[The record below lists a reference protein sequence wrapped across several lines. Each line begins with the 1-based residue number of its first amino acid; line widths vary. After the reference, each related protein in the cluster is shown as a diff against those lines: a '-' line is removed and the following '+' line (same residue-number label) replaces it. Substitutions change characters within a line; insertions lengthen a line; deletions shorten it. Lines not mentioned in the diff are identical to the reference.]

1 MNTEKMNQKE
11 ELGALKTIIHR
22 LKEEGLID
30 RDMPTEKLEE
40 STEEIIYEKVFE
52 KLLSII
58 RDQAAHVLALED
70 EKQALKE
77 AQGITDLYN
86 ENEDLKDQVQML
98 NEVICHMMLENN
110 LLQQENAALKP
121 ASLKTHKKSNGKRA
135 AAKKDEFV
143 PHLIF
148 EITGGFCG
156 KIGTP
161 TKMKDTGGKPLFIG
175 DIVEIMEKGSDM
187 RVHTYIIEDEG
198 KSLVMGI
205 EEDCSADGTISDNWV
220 VIKRKG
226 YKELE
231 NGETHSFIKAILE
244 E

>member
-30 RDMPTEKLEE
+30 IETDGDMQTN
-40 STEEIIYEKVFE
+40 
-52 KLLSII
+52 
-58 RDQAAHVLALED
+58 
-70 EKQALKE
+70 KE
-77 AQGITDLYN
+77 AQETTDLN
-86 ENEDLKDQVQML
+86 AENEELKEQVQML

-110 LLQQENAALKP
+110 LLQQENAALKHSSP
-121 ASLKTHKKSNGKRA
+121 KIHKKSNGKRA

-143 PHLIF
+143 PYLIF
-148 EITGGFCG
+148 EITGVFCG

-187 RVHTYIIEDEG
+187 RVYTYIIEDEG

-205 EEDCSADGTISDNWV
+205 EEDCFADGTISDNWV

-226 YKELE
+226 YEELE

>member
-30 RDMPTEKLEE
+30 IETDGDMQTN
-40 STEEIIYEKVFE
+40 
-52 KLLSII
+52 
-58 RDQAAHVLALED
+58 
-70 EKQALKE
+70 KE
-77 AQGITDLYN
+77 AQETTDLN
-86 ENEDLKDQVQML
+86 AENEELKEQVQML

-110 LLQQENAALKP
+110 LLQQENAALKHSSP
-121 ASLKTHKKSNGKRA
+121 KIHKKSNGKRA
-135 AAKKDEFV
+135 ATKKDEFV
-143 PHLIF
+143 PYLIF

-187 RVHTYIIEDEG
+187 RVYTYIIEDEG

-205 EEDCSADGTISDNWV
+205 EEDCFADGTISDNWV

-226 YKELE
+226 YEELE

>member
-30 RDMPTEKLEE
+30 IETDGDMQTN
-40 STEEIIYEKVFE
+40 
-52 KLLSII
+52 
-58 RDQAAHVLALED
+58 
-70 EKQALKE
+70 KE
-77 AQGITDLYN
+77 AQETTDLN
-86 ENEDLKDQVQML
+86 AENEELKEQVQML

-110 LLQQENAALKP
+110 LLQQENAALKHSSP
-121 ASLKTHKKSNGKRA
+121 KIHKKSNGKRA

-143 PHLIF
+143 PYLIF

-187 RVHTYIIEDEG
+187 RVYTYIIEDEG

-205 EEDCSADGTISDNWV
+205 EEDCFADGTISDNWV

-226 YKELE
+226 YEELE

>member
-30 RDMPTEKLEE
+30 IETDGDMQTN
-40 STEEIIYEKVFE
+40 
-52 KLLSII
+52 
-58 RDQAAHVLALED
+58 
-70 EKQALKE
+70 KE
-77 AQGITDLYN
+77 AQETTDLN
-86 ENEDLKDQVQML
+86 AENEELKEQVQML

-110 LLQQENAALKP
+110 LLQQENAALKHSSP
-121 ASLKTHKKSNGKRA
+121 KIHEKSNGKRA

-143 PHLIF
+143 PYLIF

-187 RVHTYIIEDEG
+187 RVYTYIIEDEG

-205 EEDCSADGTISDNWV
+205 EEDCFADGTISDNWV

-226 YKELE
+226 YEELE

>member
-30 RDMPTEKLEE
+30 IETDGDMQTN
-40 STEEIIYEKVFE
+40 
-52 KLLSII
+52 
-58 RDQAAHVLALED
+58 
-70 EKQALKE
+70 KE
-77 AQGITDLYN
+77 AQETTDLN
-86 ENEDLKDQVQML
+86 AENEELKEQVQML

-110 LLQQENAALKP
+110 LLQQENAALKHSSP
-121 ASLKTHKKSNGKRA
+121 KIHKKSNGKRA

-143 PHLIF
+143 PYLIF

-187 RVHTYIIEDEG
+187 RVYTYI
-198 KSLVMGI
+198 
-205 EEDCSADGTISDNWV
+205 
-220 VIKRKG
+220 
-226 YKELE
+226 
-231 NGETHSFIKAILE
+231 
-244 E
+244 

>member
-1 MNTEKMNQKE
+1 MNTEKMNQRE

-30 RDMPTEKLEE
+30 IETDGDMQTN
-40 STEEIIYEKVFE
+40 
-52 KLLSII
+52 
-58 RDQAAHVLALED
+58 
-70 EKQALKE
+70 KE
-77 AQGITDLYN
+77 AQETTDLN
-86 ENEDLKDQVQML
+86 AENEELKEQVQML

-110 LLQQENAALKP
+110 LLQQENAALKHSSP
-121 ASLKTHKKSNGKRA
+121 KIHKKSNGKRA

-143 PHLIF
+143 PYLIF

-187 RVHTYIIEDEG
+187 RVYTYIIEDEG

-205 EEDCSADGTISDNWV
+205 EEDCFADGTISDNWV

-226 YKELE
+226 YEELE